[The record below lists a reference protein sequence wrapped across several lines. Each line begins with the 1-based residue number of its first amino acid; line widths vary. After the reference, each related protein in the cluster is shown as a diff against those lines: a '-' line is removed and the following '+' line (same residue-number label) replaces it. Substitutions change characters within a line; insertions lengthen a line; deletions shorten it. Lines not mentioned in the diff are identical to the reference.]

1 MFPDGRAVLASKNSF
16 LAASNF
22 IPVYPFVIKSYNFIL
37 HLMLSHILFSEFY
50 VHGTV
55 HLSSTSHINTNKMQL
70 FLNSLLFGVRTLHVS
85 DAVCVHHQEY
95 YKL

>member
-1 MFPDGRAVLASKNSF
+1 MI
-16 LAASNF
+16 NF
-22 IPVYPFVIKSYNFIL
+22 F
-37 HLMLSHILFSEFY
+37 FY

-55 HLSSTSHINTNKMQL
+55 HLSNTSHINTNEMQI
-70 FLNSLLFGVRTLHVS
+70 FFSLLFGVITLHVS